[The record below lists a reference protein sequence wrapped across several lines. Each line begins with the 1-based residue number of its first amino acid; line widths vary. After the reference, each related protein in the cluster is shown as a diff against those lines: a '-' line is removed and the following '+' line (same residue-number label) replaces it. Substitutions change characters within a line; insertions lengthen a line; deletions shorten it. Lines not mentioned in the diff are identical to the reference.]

1 MKYDAPVVA
10 CSVER
15 QVLSSHGVFFV
26 ENDGKSDERNNSSE
40 NSESDDDTFEATFL
54 ILHCFYKLINPGLS
68 PAVSCFN
75 VTLNLRHRLS
85 LNKGDKTR
93 ILREIRVATSEG

>member
-1 MKYDAPVVA
+1 MKNDAPIAA

-15 QVLSSHGVFFV
+15 QVLSSHSIFFV
-26 ENDGKSDERNNSSE
+26 ENDSKSNKRDNSSE
-40 NSESDDDTFEATFL
+40 NGESDDDTLETAFL

-68 PAVSCFN
+68 PAVSRFN

-85 LNKGDKTR
+85 LNKGDK
-93 ILREIRVATSEG
+93 LGY